1 MQASESV
8 KFGILEVEQGAT
20 QTRADVSQTLL
31 TLENLDKYYEDL
43 LKRAQSGGSQAVSET
58 VKQDIDTAADNAGQA
73 VVEEMRTEGMR
84 IIEEGIE
91 DNSIATAVNLVPV
104 GENDQ
109 ASLDKVNVREELPM
123 EIDKDSNGVTEMKRD
138 IEVCRP
144 KENSKLSESTKV
156 SEDERLEKEMLAM
169 KFAAVQV
176 TALKAVQC
184 VLASQKYGEML
195 LVPKS
200 DLVADSSK
208 ALTDGT
214 VVRKDEDFKKVMC
227 EFMKKLIHVATSASP
242 FKRAV
247 GIDELDRTR
256 AMLQKMVVQEQAG
269 RKTNLPSLKG
279 EIISVFKNITS

>member
-1 MQASESV
+1 M
-8 KFGILEVEQGAT
+8 LEAEQGVT
-20 QTRADVSQTLL
+20 QTRMNISETTL
-31 TLENLDKYYEDL
+31 
-43 LKRAQSGGSQAVSET
+43 AQSENEDKNYEHLLARALGGDSQAVSET
-58 VKQDIDTAADNAGQA
+58 VKQNLDTAADDAEQA
-73 VVEEMRTEGMR
+73 VAEEVRTEGMSSN
-84 IIEEGIE
+84 EESIE
-91 DNSIATAVNLVPV
+91 DNSIARAVNSVPS
-104 GENDQ
+104 GEKDQ
-109 ASLDKVNVREELPM
+109 TGLDKVNVREELPM
-123 EIDKDSNGVTEMKRD
+123 EIDKDSNGVTEMNKEN
-138 IEVCRP
+138 EVCRP

-156 SEDERLEKEMLAM
+156 SEEKRLEKEMLAI

-227 EFMKKLIHVATSASP
+227 EYMKKLIHVATSASP

-256 AMLQKMVVQEQAG
+256 AMLQKMVVQEQAD

-279 EIISVFKNITS
+279 ERISMFKADKKLLQEK